1 MKTVYPAAH
10 GDGGHAIRHHPP
22 AAPPLWAV
30 YTTPQPD
37 SLIRDLF
44 CATREAVFHALT
56 EPQIVEPTPA
66 KITERLGEFV
76 RRYTLDPAVIDVR
89 RDPDDPTKLIVERRF
104 EFPPQLETIP

>member
-1 MKTVYPAAH
+1 M
-10 GDGGHAIRHHPP
+10 
-22 AAPPLWAV
+22 
-30 YTTPQPD
+30 
-37 SLIRDLF
+37 IRDLF